1 MWIIK
6 IGGSWIK
13 STNLEKLI
21 TLLVNLENQRF
32 VIVLLGEGFKQTQ
45 FEKHPN

>member
-32 VIVLLGEGFKQTQ
+32 VIVPGGGILLTQ
-45 FEKHPN
+45 LEKHLN